1 MRRNGLTK
9 TSKPRQR
16 CDAPLA
22 TPTDLTQPASK
33 DIAGAMN
40 AVAPIS
46 RRHFL
51 ASTAMATAAVWLM
64 PRRIFADGESPV
76 IVIRN
81 AAATATINVT
91 KLRGNVSVLEGSGG
105 NIAVL
110 TGRDGKLLVDAGIT
124 ASRPRITEALEGLSS
139 DPVKHLINSH
149 WHFDHTDGNEWLH
162 SVGAEI
168 TAHENTRKHLSV
180 TTRVEG
186 WKFTFPPAPEGALP
200 TKLFGKELK
209 LHLNGA
215 TLVLEHYPPAHTD
228 SDIFIQFPEADII
241 HVADTFWNGHFPFID
256 YSTGGS
262 IDGMIRAAEA
272 NVARVTEK
280 TIVVPGHGPI
290 GNKSQ
295 LIEFRDMLVSVREKV
310 SALKKG
316 GRSLDEVLAAKPTG
330 DYDAKWG
337 GFVIDGKNF
346 AGLVYQG
353 V

>member
-1 MRRNGLTK
+1 
-9 TSKPRQR
+9 
-16 CDAPLA
+16 
-22 TPTDLTQPASK
+22 
-33 DIAGAMN
+33 MN
-40 AVAPIS
+40 AIMPIS

-81 AAATATINVT
+81 AAATAKINVT

-110 TGRDGKLLVDAGIT
+110 TGCDGKLLVDAGIT
-124 ASRPRITEALEGLSS
+124 ASRPRINEALTGISS
-139 DPVKHLINSH
+139 DPIKHLINTH

-168 TAHENTRKHLSV
+168 TSHENTRKHLSV

-186 WKFTFPPAPEGALP
+186 WNFTFPPAPKGALP
-200 TKLFGKELK
+200 TKVFEKDLK
-209 LHLNGA
+209 LHLNGT
-215 TLVLEHYPPAHTD
+215 TLALDHYPPAHTD
-228 SDIFIQFPEADII
+228 SDIFIEFTDADII
-241 HVADTFWNGHFPFID
+241 HVADTFWNGYFPFID

-272 NVARVTEK
+272 NIARVSDK
-280 TIVVPGHGPI
+280 TIVIPGHGPI

-346 AGLVYQG
+346 TGLVYQG